1 MSRYPRCF
9 GLIVLMLTVTA
20 ITMLMAGCSSS
31 SPPPISVSISP
42 SSPKSIDQP
51 QTVALTANVANDSSF
66 AGVTWS
72 LTGQGTLTGA
82 STTSVTYN
90 SPTSTLSKAIQVT
103 VTATS
108 IKDSTKSA
116 SLQITVNLP
125 PEIPFVQTIAAG
137 TVGAPYSQ
145 TIEVVGG
152 SAPFQWSVYDGP
164 IETGWMV
171 GGSVPDGLTLNATTG
186 TISGTPTAAGTWYF
200 EAWLT
205 DATGVSAYAPFLSI
219 QINSNANPGN
229 PVPFL
234 NQTLV
239 PTAVSPGGSG
249 LTLQVSGTGFVQG
262 AAVDFN
268 NAALT
273 TTFVD
278 RQHLMATVPAA
289 NVATAGTAS
298 ITVVNPTPGG
308 GRSNPV
314 FFQVGAPQATV
325 TFVNAANS
333 PLQVPE
339 PFALSVADFNEDGK
353 PDLAIAA
360 NVRMYVMLGNGDGT
374 FTAATGS
381 PVPIPSPP
389 YDDFGSPYTGPGLAV
404 GDFNNS
410 GHAGLAVGL
419 FQNEAAAI
427 LFGKGDGT
435 FTYSST
441 LAYFPQAS
449 TMSITAADFNGDGYL
464 DLVAVNTLNGVSP
477 VVVLGYGDGAF
488 NSVTQ
493 NIQVSGDSSAA
504 GDFNGDGK
512 LDLALSGPNIL
523 TGNGDGT
530 FTQGPVLNAGTWVA
544 VGDFNG
550 DGKLD
555 IAVCYDNPVSTV
567 AGTVTILLGDGT
579 GNFTTAPGS
588 PITVGINPW
597 AIVTGDFN
605 NDGNLDLAIANNA
618 NPGTV
623 TLLLGNGDGT
633 FTQASGS
640 PYTVGQNP
648 SAIAAADFNGD
659 GKLDLAVANSGGT
672 GTVSILLQ
680 Q

>member
-1 MSRYPRCF
+1 M
-9 GLIVLMLTVTA
+9 
-20 ITMLMAGCSSS
+20 
-31 SPPPISVSISP
+31 
-42 SSPKSIDQP
+42 
-51 QTVALTANVANDSSF
+51 
-66 AGVTWS
+66 
-72 LTGQGTLTGA
+72 
-82 STTSVTYN
+82 
-90 SPTSTLSKAIQVT
+90 

-116 SLQITVNLP
+116 SLQITVNP
-125 PEIPFVQTIAAG
+125 PLQIPFLQTIAAG
-137 TVGAPYSQ
+137 TVGTPYSQ
-145 TIEVVGG
+145 TIEIVGG
-152 SAPFQWSVYDGP
+152 TAPFQWSITQGP

-171 GGSVPDGLTLNATTG
+171 QGTVPDGLTLNATTG
-186 TISGTPTAAGTWYF
+186 AISGTPTGGGTWYF
-200 EAWLT
+200 QATVT
-205 DATGVSAYAPFLSI
+205 DATGVTAADPFLSV

-239 PTAVSPGGSG
+239 PTAVSPGGVG
-249 LTLQVSGTGFVQG
+249 LTLQVSGTGFVPG

-268 NAALT
+268 NVALT
-273 TTFVD
+273 TTFAD
-278 RQHLMATVPAA
+278 REHLVAIIPAA
-289 NVATAGTAS
+289 SVATAGTAS

-314 FFQVGAPQATV
+314 FFQVGAPEATV
-325 TFVNAANS
+325 NFTNAANS

-353 PDLAIAA
+353 PDIAVAA

-374 FTAATGS
+374 FAAATGS

-389 YDDFGSPYTGPGLAV
+389 YDDFGSPYVGPGLAV
-404 GDFNNS
+404 GDFDNS

-441 LAYFPQAS
+441 LANFPQAN
-449 TMSITAADFNGDGYL
+449 TMAITAADFNGDGNL
-464 DLVAVNTLNGVSP
+464 DLVAVNSLNGVSP
-477 VVVLGYGDGAF
+477 VVVLGYGSGAF
-488 NSVTQ
+488 NSVSQ

-523 TGNGDGT
+523 TGKGDGT
-530 FTQGPVLNAGTWVA
+530 FTQGPVLNVGTWLVVA
-544 VGDFNG
+544 DFNG

-555 IAVCYDNPVSTV
+555 IAVCNDLTN
-567 AGTVTILLGDGT
+567 TVTILLGDGS
-579 GNFTTAPGS
+579 GNFTTAAGS

-618 NPGTV
+618 TPGTV

-633 FTQASGS
+633 FTPASGS
-640 PYTVGQNP
+640 PYAVGQGP
-648 SAIAAADFNGD
+648 TAIAAADFNGD
-659 GKLDLAVANSGGT
+659 GKLDLAVANTGGT